1 MAYRDFPHFGASLW
15 SGENSIGPRTF
26 RSAKSRVSKTY
37 TKYFYDAR
45 GNVKKVA
52 TGLTV
57 ANITES
63 AIPEGAHVT
72 EYSYHKYLNKATS
85 VTLPDGTEQYYD
97 YNYWGLVE
105 EQGYERDGERYGKVI
120 NTYNTIGEL
129 LKQTAED
136 GKENVY
142 EYNMLGQLSKVEDES
157 GVRLYSYN
165 DRGLLSTEYSLSL
178 IHI

>member
-1 MAYRDFPHFGASLW
+1 M
-15 SGENSIGPRTF
+15 
-26 RSAKSRVSKTY
+26 
-37 TKYFYDAR
+37 
-45 GNVKKVA
+45 KKVA
-52 TGLTV
+52 AGLTV

-165 DRGLLSTEYSLSL
+165 DRGLLSTEYSGNYTKTYKDDQMVTLK
-178 IHI
+178 IGV